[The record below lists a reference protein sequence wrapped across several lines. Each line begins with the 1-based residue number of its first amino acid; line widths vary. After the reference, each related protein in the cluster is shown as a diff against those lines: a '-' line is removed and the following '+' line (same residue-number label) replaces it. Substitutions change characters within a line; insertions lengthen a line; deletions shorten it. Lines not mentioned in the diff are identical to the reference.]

1 MSTKDD
7 IISFMDA
14 NLKKIVDIR
23 VKTVIR
29 ALEGNNITARYVE
42 TKEDALK
49 LIKEIIP
56 TGSLTATGGSATLNE
71 CGIIDYLKQ
80 NTNYADR
87 YAAKTPEEKR
97 EAEINAYRANFY
109 LASANAVTEHGE
121 IYQVDGNSNRISA
134 LAYGPEKVIL
144 VVGINKIVKDLRS
157 AVDRVKRSAA
167 PANATRFAKGCFCEK
182 AGHCIQNGFDE
193 NHLMCAAHCGDDTI
207 CRNTLIMSKQLNKQR
222 VSVILVGEPLGY

>member
-87 YAAKTPEEKR
+87 YAAKTP
-97 EAEINAYRANFY
+97 
-109 LASANAVTEHGE
+109 
-121 IYQVDGNSNRISA
+121 
-134 LAYGPEKVIL
+134 
-144 VVGINKIVKDLRS
+144 
-157 AVDRVKRSAA
+157 
-167 PANATRFAKGCFCEK
+167 
-182 AGHCIQNGFDE
+182 
-193 NHLMCAAHCGDDTI
+193 
-207 CRNTLIMSKQLNKQR
+207 
-222 VSVILVGEPLGY
+222 